1 MRVGGTRFDPWVA
14 LVTVLFGGV
23 AIGSA
28 YALRGVLV
36 QAPSTAFPLLF
47 TVTIGGVF
55 VVVWLRKRRGPS
67 GEEVEGGD
75 GEDDA

>member
-1 MRVGGTRFDPWVA
+1 MRVGGTSFDPWVA
-14 LVTVLFGGV
+14 LVTVLSGGV

-36 QAPSTAFPLLF
+36 KAPSTAFPLLF

-55 VVVWLRKRRGPS
+55 LVVWLRKRRGPS
-67 GEEVEGGD
+67 GGGAEGGD
-75 GEDDA
+75 GDEDA